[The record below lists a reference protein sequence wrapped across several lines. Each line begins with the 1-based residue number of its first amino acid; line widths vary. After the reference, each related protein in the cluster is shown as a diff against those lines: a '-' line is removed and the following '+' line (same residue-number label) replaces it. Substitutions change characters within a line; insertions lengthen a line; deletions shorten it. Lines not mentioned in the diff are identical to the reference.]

1 MSSLYPQ
8 SKITYQAASAEAAS
22 ILRRRLQHRGVPT
35 GRRGCEVYFFA
46 CIHERMTK
54 ADYHRL
60 LKRLE
65 AGK

>member
-1 MSSLYPQ
+1 MTNLFPQ

-22 ILRRRLQHRGVPT
+22 ILRRRLQHRGIPT

-46 CIHERMTK
+46 CIHERATK
-54 ADYHRL
+54 SDYLRL

-65 AGK
+65 PGN